1 MVVFVN
7 MWNQER
13 VGTGICRHRR
23 GKIADIT
30 GSFPYNSYHLI
41 ALREMA
47 IKIGFFRANV
57 NEIAMIYPLLPFDMI
72 IYNQN
77 FYTEIKKKI
86 SEISII
92 LLGICIVYQSYN
104 IENYVLKPQ
113 ITNNFCC
120 VMIGQYCVFLLN

>member
-1 MVVFVN
+1 MVVFLN
-7 MWNQER
+7 MWKQER
-13 VGTGICRHRR
+13 VGKGICRHRR

-77 FYTEIKKKI
+77 FYTEIKKKY
-86 SEISII
+86 
-92 LLGICIVYQSYN
+92 LR
-104 IENYVLKPQ
+104 
-113 ITNNFCC
+113 
-120 VMIGQYCVFLLN
+120 FLLYY